1 MHRGL
6 VLCQIDDDG
15 IHLTLT
21 LVIKSHA
28 SQLQLKMPNI
38 IWSLCKTHTTHSRSL
53 PNVTTRIIFA
63 ILNNLRLQPHQL
75 SCSADAPPGFSDE
88 LPLVSLWSPWQQ
100 MSHTP
105 GRRLTSCEGTSQGMA
120 DFNVEKTV
128 KPKLMI
134 HRWEHPTHVWNSLEA
149 CSAGERVAG
158 YTLQSHR
165 FLSVWSLDNYSTATS
180 MTSYN
185 QQHCVCVW
193 LSVFITPMSLSLSFE

>member
-1 MHRGL
+1 MFKTVSKVDLWLHYFNCRVKSIFALFCSGIRQVPLMHRGL

-15 IHLTLT
+15 IHFTLT

-88 LPLVSLWSPWQQ
+88 LPLVSLWSP
-100 MSHTP
+100 
-105 GRRLTSCEGTSQGMA
+105 
-120 DFNVEKTV
+120 
-128 KPKLMI
+128 
-134 HRWEHPTHVWNSLEA
+134 
-149 CSAGERVAG
+149 
-158 YTLQSHR
+158 
-165 FLSVWSLDNYSTATS
+165 
-180 MTSYN
+180 
-185 QQHCVCVW
+185 
-193 LSVFITPMSLSLSFE
+193 